1 MLRIVSLA
9 LVTAVIVGAPG
20 KAAADP
26 QVDRGKYLVTIMGC
40 NDCHTPGGQIDP
52 DPKRMLSGPD
62 FGFGMIPALGVFVPR
77 NLTPDMETGL
87 GGWTT
92 EQIVTAITTGVRPDG
107 RVLAPWM
114 PWKTNYSQLT
124 SEDATAIAAYL
135 KSIPAVKH
143 EIPGPFG
150 EGEKPT
156 VPVLTIIPPDVYTSL
171 PKPPPPK

>member
-1 MLRIVSLA
+1 MIRIVSLA

-40 NDCHTPGGQIDP
+40 NDCHTPGGQFNP
-52 DPKRMLSGPD
+52 DPTRVLSGPD
-62 FGFGMIPALGVFVPR
+62 IGFGIPGLGVFVPR

-87 GGWTT
+87 GGWTAD
-92 EQIVTAITTGVRPDG
+92 QIVTAVTTGVRPDG
-107 RVLAPWM
+107 RVLALWM
-114 PWKTNYSQLT
+114 PWRTLSQLT
-124 SEDATAIAAYL
+124 SADATAIAAYL
-135 KSIPAVKH
+135 KSIPAIKH

-150 EGEKPT
+150 PDEKPT
-156 VPVLTIIPPDVYTSL
+156 VPVLTIIPPDVYASL